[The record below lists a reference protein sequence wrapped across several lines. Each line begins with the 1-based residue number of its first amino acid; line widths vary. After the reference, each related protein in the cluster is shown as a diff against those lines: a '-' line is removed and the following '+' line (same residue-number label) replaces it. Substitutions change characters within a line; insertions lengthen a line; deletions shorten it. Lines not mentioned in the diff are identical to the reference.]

1 MTPQELKSSI
11 LQLAVQGRLVE
22 QRPEEG
28 TAEELYRQIQEEKQR
43 LIEDGKIKKEKP
55 LPEIT
60 EDEIPFDIPDT
71 WKWVRLDD
79 LCIKTIKRGKAPKYC
94 LKSDTLVFA
103 QKCNTKKGFIDLSL
117 AQYLDEAVLSKYP
130 DDEYLITNDIVIN
143 STGHGTLGRVG
154 LYKLSDNPLGIRIVP
169 DSHITVI
176 RLGQSVYHNY
186 LYYYLKYRQ
195 PYFESK
201 AEGSTNQTELRPD
214 FVKQVLIPLPP
225 LTEQKRIVAK
235 IEELMPYIDRYEK
248 AWSKLEDFNK
258 RFPEDMQK
266 SVLQMAIQ
274 GKLIEQRPEEGTAE
288 ELYQQIQEEKQ
299 RLIKEGKIKKEKPL
313 PEITEDEVPF
323 EIPTNWMWARL
334 GNISDKLTDG
344 SHNPPPNTGS
354 GYPVISAKN
363 VKNGLISFENVDR
376 YTDKAGFDKE
386 NPRTNISYGDI
397 IMGIIGGSIGNIGIY
412 LHNEKVI
419 AQRSIAIIHT
429 LINSDYLMII
439 LRCPYIQ
446 NLMHAVAA
454 GSAQGGVYLGTLKKL
469 LIPLP
474 PLAEQKRIVEKLE
487 EILPLCEKLK

>member
-1 MTPQELKSSI
+1 MTPHELKSSI

-28 TAEELYRQIQEEKQR
+28 TAEELYRQIQEEKQC
-43 LIEDGKIKKEKP
+43 LIKEGKIKKEKP

-60 EDEIPFDIPDT
+60 EDEIPFDIPES
-71 WKWVRLDD
+71 WKWVRVYHIAYLTSGNQYKEETSGIPFVKVADMNLKENEYEILTSSRFVSSD
-79 LCIKTIKRGKAPKYC
+79 NAGRISVSSIVFPKRGGAISTNKKRLVRKTEIYIDSNTMGMTMIIPSTLKYV
-94 LKSDTLVFA
+94 KHWFDS
-103 QKCNTKKGFIDLSL
+103 IDLGKIQSGTSVP
-117 AQYLDEAVLSKYP
+117 QINNKDIYP
-130 DDEYLITNDIVIN
+130 M
-143 STGHGTLGRVG
+143 
-154 LYKLSDNPLGIRIVP
+154 
-169 DSHITVI
+169 
-176 RLGQSVYHNY
+176 
-186 LYYYLKYRQ
+186 
-195 PYFESK
+195 
-201 AEGSTNQTELRPD
+201 
-214 FVKQVLIPLPP
+214 LIPLPP
-225 LTEQKRIVAK
+225 LAEQKRIVAK
-235 IEELMPYIDRYEK
+235 IEELLPYIDRYEK
-248 AWSKLEDFNK
+248 AWSKLDDFNK
-258 RFPEDMQK
+258 RFPGDMQK

-274 GKLIEQRPEEGTAE
+274 GKLVEQRPEEGTTE
-288 ELYQQIQEEKQ
+288 ELYQQIQAEKQ
-299 RLIKEGKIKKEKPL
+299 RLIKEGKIKKEKTL
-313 PEITEDEVPF
+313 PEITEDEIPF
-323 EIPTNWMWARL
+323 DIPESWKWTRL
-334 GNISDKLTDG
+334 GNITDKLTDG
-344 SHNPPPNTGS
+344 SHNPPPNTGV

-446 NLMHAVAA
+446 NLMRAVAA

-474 PLAEQKRIVEKLE
+474 PLAEQKRIVEKLD
-487 EILPLCEKLK
+487 EILPLCENLK